1 MKNFLKICLVHFSAF
16 SLLAASQTFAADAED
31 YKTYKPANNFT
42 LGFGGGLGVVDTRAG
57 FSLIG
62 NAAAKI
68 VKDGFVP
75 DIINPVFLEVEFGP
89 DFVSGTTF
97 WMYSTHLRWDFVKD
111 AKWTL
116 FAIGGFGGNIASN
129 KYADR
134 VALHPRFGVG
144 AFYALETMDLRFEFS
159 HELVTVGV
167 GLPF

>member
-1 MKNFLKICLVHFSAF
+1 MKHCLKIFFVL
-16 SLLAASQTFAADAED
+16 SLLGATQVLAADAED
-31 YKTYKPANNFT
+31 YKSYQPTNNFT

-68 VKDGFVP
+68 VKDGFIPEIV
-75 DIINPVFLEVEFGP
+75 NPVFLEIEFGP
-89 DFVSGTTF
+89 NFVSGSTF

-111 AKWTL
+111 ARWTL
-116 FAIGGFGGNIASN
+116 FALGGFGGNIASN
-129 KYADR
+129 KVADR

-144 AFYALETMDLRFEFS
+144 AFYALEAVDLRFEFS
-159 HELVTVGV
+159 HELITVGV